1 MSRALRQH
9 CGNFL
14 HDNIRRDW
22 PIEGAEAENAA
33 EEKNMAD
40 EGKEEEGRV
49 VLQCAPKEWPLF
61 DTPAISSMR
70 VTGFENKGG
79 TVYFSILTILEGFQW
94 TVEKTFDQFAALHKS
109 LVHLYGV
116 EKSVLPSRRLFGYL
130 GPPKREQLVEMQSKF
145 EVMLQ
150 TLLQKFQIP
159 PKEMLKFVD
168 YPFTVGDVN
177 V

>member
-1 MSRALRQH
+1 MVQVS
-9 CGNFL
+9 CT
-14 HDNIRRDW
+14 
-22 PIEGAEAENAA
+22 
-33 EEKNMAD
+33 MAS
-40 EGKEEEGRV
+40 K
-49 VLQCAPKEWPLF
+49 
-61 DTPAISSMR
+61 
-70 VTGFENKGG
+70 
-79 TVYFSILTILEGFQW
+79 VYVFCTSLPQ
-94 TVEKTFDQFAALHKS
+94 

-116 EKSVLPSRRLFGYL
+116 EKSLLPSRRLFGYL

-168 YPFTVGDVN
+168 YPFTVGDVS